1 VGAGVAMNLLLAIFI
16 FYVFL
21 FLSNFKVLVPKLA
34 DYKFISPTKT
44 TIIISYVQDPSPAS
58 AAKLVPGDVLLQ
70 ADGKSF
76 EKISDFQ
83 KYTRERASQ
92 GLNLN
97 LKITDFLLEEA
108 KMATVAPR
116 KNPPEGQGPLGVG
129 IGEAI
134 IVNYP
139 TFGWKMVSGVAFSAD
154 MTAYNVVTLKSFIS
168 SAAKTGNAEP
178 LRDAVAGPVGM
189 VSIIGGILGLPGK
202 AMILSLLN
210 ITALISLSLMFMNI
224 LPIPAVDGGRMVF
237 LLIEAITQKKL
248 PAKYENFVNQAG
260 FMLLLGLMVV
270 IMFNDISKIVA
281 PWLLKK

>member
-1 VGAGVAMNLLLAIFI
+1 MN
-16 FYVFL
+16 Y
-21 FLSNFKVLVPKLA
+21 
-34 DYKFISPTKT
+34 
-44 TIIISYVQDPSPAS
+44 Q
-58 AAKLVPGDVLLQ
+58 
-70 ADGKSF
+70 
-76 EKISDFQ
+76 
-83 KYTRERASQ
+83 
-92 GLNLN
+92 
-97 LKITDFLLEEA
+97 
-108 KMATVAPR
+108 
-116 KNPPEGQGPLGVG
+116 
-129 IGEAI
+129 
-134 IVNYP
+134 

-237 LLIEAITQKKL
+237 LLIEAITKKKL

-270 IMFNDISKIVA
+270 IMFNDIAKIVV
-281 PWLLKK
+281 K